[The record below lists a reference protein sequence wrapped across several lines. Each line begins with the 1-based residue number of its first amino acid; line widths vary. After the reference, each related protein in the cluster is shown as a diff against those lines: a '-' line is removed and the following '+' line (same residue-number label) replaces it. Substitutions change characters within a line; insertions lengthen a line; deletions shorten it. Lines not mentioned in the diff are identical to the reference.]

1 MVGVL
6 IRMKLAVLRRSVTGA
21 RGATLVSGAVA
32 GLAGAGGTLWLV
44 VTRGTDAGDLL
55 AVVLFGWAVG
65 WIAGPVV
72 MGTDQAVRREHLAL
86 LPLTA
91 RQTATGLLGAAL
103 VGVGPAVTLVALA
116 TLVAYGVALGP
127 AAAVVA
133 VPAAALTLLL
143 LALLSQ
149 VALALVGALLGGRV
163 TAALL
168 AIPWAALLAL
178 TANSWAPIAA
188 LGGSH
193 PLSGQLP
200 PVLATALR
208 ALPSGW
214 PLAAV
219 EAAGRGQWATACAAL
234 AGLGAVV
241 LALHRAWARLLRRP
255 AAAPSPQPRG
265 GRSPRRAGPGGR
277 LGAVLGR
284 ELRTWSRDFIRIH
297 YLAFALAYG
306 VVYVL
311 LPLFVGS
318 TGYFPLTGIIV
329 VTLAAA
335 CSAHLHSSDGTALWL
350 TLVVPGAERT
360 DVRGRQLAWLVVVAP
375 LGVGL
380 TVAGVLVSGHHW
392 TWPMVSALL
401 PAVLGAGAGVLV
413 LLSVYVPVRVP
424 DPHLRSNSPG
434 QDTGAVAA
442 VVWPALI
449 LTALGATPALAVLVA
464 GTMRGEPLLQWAAT
478 PVGVLTGAALAWG
491 LGRLATRRLATRGPE
506 LLLRLGAA

>member
-6 IRMKLAVLRRSVTGA
+6 IRMKLAVLRRSWTGS
-21 RGATLVSGAVA
+21 RGAALVSGAVV

-44 VTRGTDAGDLL
+44 VARGTDAGDLL

-65 WIAGPVV
+65 WLAGPVV

-86 LPLTA
+86 LPLSP
-91 RQTATGLLGAAL
+91 RRTATGLLGVAL
-103 VGVGPAVTLVALA
+103 VGVGPAVTLIALTA
-116 TLVAYGVALGP
+116 LVAYGVALGP

-133 VPAAALTLLL
+133 VPAAVLTLLL

-149 VALALVGALLGGRV
+149 IALALVGALVGGRV
-163 TAALL
+163 SAALL
-168 AIPWAALLAL
+168 AIPWAALIAL
-178 TANSWAPIAA
+178 TGNSWAPIAA
-188 LGGSH
+188 LAGSN
-193 PLSGQLP
+193 PLPGQVP
-200 PVLATALR
+200 PVLATVLR

-219 EAAGRGQWATACAAL
+219 EAAGRGQWATAGAAL
-234 AGLGAVV
+234 AGLGA
-241 LALHRAWARLLRRP
+241 LALTLHWAWARLLRRP

-265 GRSPRRAGPGGR
+265 GRSAGRVWPGGR

-297 YLAFALAYG
+297 FLTFAVVYG
-306 VVYVL
+306 VVYVV
-311 LPLFVGS
+311 LPLFIGS

-350 TLVVPGAERT
+350 TLMVPGAERR
-360 DVRGRQLAWLVVVAP
+360 DVRGRQLAWLVAVGP
-375 LGVGL
+375 IGIGL

-392 TWPMVSALL
+392 TWPVVSALL

-413 LLSVYVPVRVP
+413 LLSVYAPVRVP
-424 DPHLRSNSPG
+424 DPHRRGNTPG

-449 LTALGATPALAVLVA
+449 LTVLGAAPALAVVVA
-464 GTMRGEPLLQWAAT
+464 GTVRGEPLLQWAAT
-478 PVGVLTGAALAWG
+478 PVGVLTGVALAWG
-491 LGRLATRRLATRGPE
+491 LGRLASRRLATRGPE
-506 LLLRLGAA
+506 LLQRLGTA